1 MKATY
6 FHWKKTWY
14 WLLEAN
20 KKHVSLKSY
29 SLKIRIDSVIQI
41 LWNNKK
47 VKWPCNINI
56 LTGIT
61 DQKIL
66 CVYSCLS
73 NDIKTWGP
81 GLYNPLCHTHDK
93 KYFSDFSLTRNQREV
108 CTIHLAKEVGE
119 IWRCSCWEKGNF
131 ILIYEFKYDQTWK
144 FWPSPLSLSIYN
156 TFKES
161 STVVYRCP
169 KSLFSYLVKNRYIPK
184 ENSTPK
190 EQCKSKTSD
199 LSIKILHT
207 GNKSLMERGFS
218 KIAQAIY
225 CPSKGFW
232 VGHIIFVI
240 L

>member
-41 LWNNKK
+41 LCNNKK

-66 CVYSCLS
+66 CVHSCLS

-93 KYFSDFSLTRNQREV
+93 KYFSGFSLTRNQREV

-144 FWPSPLSLSIYN
+144 FWPSPLSLSIYD

-169 KSLFSYLVKNRYIPK
+169 KAFFPTL
-184 ENSTPK
+184 
-190 EQCKSKTSD
+190 
-199 LSIKILHT
+199 
-207 GNKSLMERGFS
+207 S
-218 KIAQAIY
+218 KIDIYQKKIAHQKNNVNQKHQTFQLKFCTQAINR
-225 CPSKGFW
+225 SWKEVFQK
-232 VGHIIFVI
+232 
-240 L
+240 